1 MMNTQTIDAD
11 KRTPGGELPRR
22 NGGGLRLDRSNELL
36 AEARCLIPGVTQ
48 SLMKRPEMFAPG
60 SFPVYLEGGEGAL
73 VRDVDGN
80 QYIDYICG
88 LGANTLGHNHPAVVR
103 AIREGLERGLLHSLP
118 TEIEVSAARDLVAL
132 IPGAEMARFF
142 KTGADAT
149 SAAVRLARHVT
160 GKEKIVTIGYNGW
173 HDHFM
178 FDTPGVPAVL
188 RDYTYRMS
196 LMAEADEQPLLDL
209 VASKGSE
216 LALVLLSLPY
226 KRCASAEFLHTL
238 KARCHEHG
246 VLFVLDE
253 VVTGFRLALGGA
265 QEYYGIKADFVC
277 LSKGIAAGMPLS
289 AVVGPREV
297 MSKLADLQVST
308 TFGGEMLSL
317 EVCKA
322 ALREYRDTDY
332 IARLAA
338 LGRRLR
344 EGINERA
351 AREGFPLRIVGY
363 DAIPFFLFADDLALH
378 TKRMEPFVGAM
389 ARRGVLLRRDV
400 NFLSGAHTE
409 AQIDHTI
416 EAAHDALLEMASR
429 GLIERGTAGQ
439 ARG

>member
-1 MMNTQTIDAD
+1 MDTQTLDAAD
-11 KRTPGGELPRR
+11 RNSGGELPRR
-22 NGGGLRLDRSNELL
+22 AAANLRLDRSNELL
-36 AEARCLIPGVTQ
+36 EEARRLIPGVTQ

-88 LGANTLGHNHPAVVR
+88 LGANTLGHNHPAVVD
-103 AIREGLERGLLHSLP
+103 AIRRRLDRGILHSLP
-118 TEIEVSAARDLVAL
+118 TEVEISATRDLVAL

-160 GKEKIVTIGYNGW
+160 GKEKVVAIGYNGW

-178 FDTPGVPAVL
+178 FDTPGVPAAL
-188 RDYTYRMS
+188 REYTLRMP

-209 VASKGSE
+209 IASRGNE
-216 LALVLLSLPY
+216 IALVLLSLPY
-226 KRCASAEFLHTL
+226 KRCVSAEFLR
-238 KARCHEHG
+238 KVREACRASG

-253 VVTGFRLALGGA
+253 VVTGFRLARGGA
-265 QEYYGIKADFVC
+265 QEYYRIEADFVC

-289 AVVGPREV
+289 AIAGPRAV
-297 MSKLADLQVST
+297 MSRLSELQVST

-317 EVCKA
+317 EVCRA
-322 ALREYRDTDY
+322 ALREYRETDT
-332 IARLAA
+332 IARLAS
-338 LGRRLR
+338 LGRRLKA
-344 EGINERA
+344 GINERA
-351 AREGFPLRIVGY
+351 EEAGSPLRVVGY
-363 DAIPFFLFADDLALH
+363 DAIPFFLFAEDLAVH
-378 TKRMEPFVGAM
+378 TKRMEHFVGAM

-400 NFLSGAHTE
+400 NFISGAHTE

-416 EAAHDALLEMASR
+416 DAARDALLELASR
-429 GLIERGTAGQ
+429 GVVERGAGAKAQ
-439 ARG
+439 S

>member
-1 MMNTQTIDAD
+1 MTTQTIDPRD
-11 KRTPGGELPRR
+11 RKQGGGAPQGAAE
-22 NGGGLRLDRSNELL
+22 GLRLDRSNALL
-36 AEARCLIPGVTQ
+36 AEARRLIPGVTQ
-48 SLMKRPEMFAPG
+48 SLMKRPEMFALG

-88 LGANTLGHNHPAVVR
+88 LGANTLGHNHPAVVD
-103 AIREGLERGLLHSLP
+103 AIRRRLDRGILHSLP
-118 TEIEVSAARDLVAL
+118 TEVEVTATQDLVAL
-132 IPGAEMARFF
+132 TPGAEMARFF

-149 SAAVRLARHVT
+149 SAAIRLARHVT
-160 GKEKIVTIGYNGW
+160 GKERVVTIGYNGW

-188 RDYTYRMS
+188 REYTYRMP

-209 VASKGSE
+209 IASKGPE

-226 KRCASAEFLHTL
+226 KRCVSAEYLREVRE
-238 KARCHEHG
+238 ACRAQG

-253 VVTGFRLALGGA
+253 VVTGFRLARGGA
-265 QEYYGIKADFVC
+265 QEYYQIEADFVC

-289 AVVGPREV
+289 AIAGPRQV
-297 MSKLADLQVST
+297 MSRLSELQVST

-317 EVCKA
+317 EVCRA
-322 ALREYRDTDY
+322 ALREYRETDY
-332 IARLAA
+332 VARVAA
-338 LGRRLR
+338 LGKRLR
-344 EGINERA
+344 EGINRRA
-351 AREGFPLRIVGY
+351 EQGGFPLRVVGY
-363 DAIPFFLFADDLALH
+363 DAIPFFLMAEDLAVH

-400 NFLSGAHTE
+400 NFLCGAHTE

-416 EAAHDALLEMASR
+416 DAAHDALLELASR
-429 GLIERGTAGQ
+429 GVIERGAG
-439 ARG
+439 ARARS